1 MEIEDNF
8 FLEEKKE
15 DEEVK
20 EGEGYDEVEGCDDN
34 EETIL
39 TTADLMRRQQRY
51 ENECQKGYFL

>member
-39 TTADLMRRQQRY
+39 TTADLMRRQ
-51 ENECQKGYFL
+51 